1 MSTESRQLA
10 PFIHTEKNA
19 PYIYITILVSLLP
32 CVICGV
38 FYYGLRAAI
47 LILFCMATFVLAD
60 TVCTRVTKRRTGD
73 YFDLSSLVEGL
84 LIALLLPPDT
94 TLLIALSA
102 VLFASVV
109 TKQVFGGA
117 GSNIINPACAG
128 RLFAELVWPNG
139 IQGLSYG
146 EYNSRFT
153 LITLIVQNEEKV
165 HPDFSRISFIEL
177 LSGNFPGMIGT
188 SCFVC
193 ILIGGIFLT
202 LKGTMRL
209 YSPVSYIF
217 TLLAFYPLSVLIE
230 TGTFSYDGMI
240 IYLFSSGA
248 MFIAVFILG
257 DLTTMPSR
265 FAPGVFAG
273 VVCGVLT
280 LITKPFLSPMASLL
294 APVVAVNFLSFVLDF
309 FSKTL
314 SRRKIHS
321 REVDVS

>member
-280 LITKPFLSPMASLL
+280 LITKPFLSPMVSLL
-294 APVVAVNFLSFVLDF
+294 APVVTVNFLSFVLDF